1 MIGHSPMRFFLT
13 GATGYIGS
21 AVLEAGLRAGHHVT
35 ALVRDPEK
43 AEHVSSRGAAAVI
56 GELSKPAS
64 YAAAAEKCD
73 VLIHT
78 ASEPSKRRQLVD
90 RQAIDTLMGAAE
102 RRIDSGQAACVV
114 YTSGVWV
121 LGHTQG
127 AANEDAPLDPPAH
140 VSWRPAH
147 EALVLEGSRSG
158 RVRTAVIRPGIVYG
172 GARGVIGDL
181 LKDAR
186 NGLLRVVGDGRNHW
200 PCIYDRDLADVYVR
214 VAATPDAAGIFH
226 ANDEADERVDDI
238 VDAISRHVRTRI
250 DIRHVPLEEAR
261 AKMGTYADAL
271 ALDQIVRSPRA
282 RALGWSPTLHSVAGN
297 VARLLEEFRTACEA
311 AA

>member
-1 MIGHSPMRFFLT
+1 MRLFLT

-21 AVLEAGLRAGHHVT
+21 AVLEAGLRATHQIT

-43 AEHVSSRGAAAVI
+43 AEHISSRGATAVI
-56 GELSKPAS
+56 GELSRPAS

-73 VLIHT
+73 VLIHA
-78 ASEPSKRRQLVD
+78 ASDARRRQLVD
-90 RQAIDTLMGAAE
+90 RQAIDTLMAAAE
-102 RRIDSGQAACVV
+102 RRAEKGLPACVI
-114 YTSGVWV
+114 YTSGIWV

-127 AANEDAPLDPPAH
+127 AAKEDAPVDPPAH
-140 VSWRPAH
+140 VSWRPEH
-147 EALVLEGSRSG
+147 EALVLEGSSSG
-158 RVRTAVIRPGIVYG
+158 LVRTAVIRPGIVYG

-200 PCIYDRDLADVYVR
+200 PCIYDRDLADVYMR
-214 VAATPDAAGIFH
+214 VATTPNASGIFH
-226 ANDEADERVDDI
+226 VNDEADERVDDI
-238 VDAISRHVRTRI
+238 VDSISRHVRTRI
-250 DIRHVPLEEAR
+250 DIRHVPIEEAR
-261 AKMGTYADAL
+261 TKMGTYADAL

-282 RALGWSPTLHSVAGN
+282 RALGWSPSLHSVAGN
-297 VARLLEEFRTACEA
+297 VARLLEEFRTAVEA

>member
-1 MIGHSPMRFFLT
+1 MRFFLT

-21 AVLEAGLRAGHHVT
+21 AVLEAGLRATHQVT

-43 AEHVSSRGAAAVI
+43 AEHVSSRGATAVI
-56 GELSKPAS
+56 GELSRPAS

-73 VLIHT
+73 VLIHA
-78 ASEPSKRRQLVD
+78 ASDAKRKQVVD
-90 RQAIDTLMGAAE
+90 REAIDTLMAAAQ
-102 RRIDSGQAACVV
+102 RRVEKGLPACVI

-127 AANEDAPLDPPAH
+127 AAKEDAPVDPPAH
-140 VSWRPAH
+140 VSWRPEH
-147 EALVLEGSRSG
+147 EALVLQGSPSG

-172 GARGVIGDL
+172 GARGIIGDL

-200 PCIYDRDLADVYVR
+200 PCIYDRDLADVYLR
-214 VAATPDAAGIFH
+214 VASSPDASGIFH
-226 ANDEADERVDDI
+226 VNDEADERVDDI
-238 VDAISRHVRTRI
+238 VDSISRHVRTRI
-250 DIRHVPLEEAR
+250 DIRHVPLSEAR
-261 AKMGTYADAL
+261 TKMGTYADAL

-297 VARLLEEFRTACEA
+297 VARLLEEFRTAVEA